1 MKIHIVVHQD
11 QDGYW
16 AEVPALPY
24 IVVNA
29 KNQVDLME
37 QVRQAVDLYFVS
49 AVAEPPLPTRV
60 GESISLVELSM

>member
-1 MKIHIVVHQD
+1 MKIHVVVHQD

-29 KNQVDLME
+29 KNQIDLME
-37 QVRQAVDLYFVS
+37 QVRQAIDLYFVS
-49 AVAEPPLPTRV
+49 AIAEPPPTRV